1 MSELDK
7 LEVYL
12 RDNKYDYQRYDHTI
26 IVNDKKEN
34 EWDVIC
40 HPGSY
45 GYKDGLLEAMGKEI
59 VQKEDSEVE
68 GWLTSEEIIRR
79 LEAKEIEI
87 TEVDLLQT
95 IRENN

>member
-34 EWDVIC
+34 E
-40 HPGSY
+40 
-45 GYKDGLLEAMGKEI
+45 
-59 VQKEDSEVE
+59 
-68 GWLTSEEIIRR
+68 
-79 LEAKEIEI
+79 
-87 TEVDLLQT
+87 
-95 IRENN
+95 